1 MFEVPGSRE
10 VASVE
15 PLLDDLADCDLPGI
29 LRGHHARIAREQFRE
44 IDAVT
49 TVYFT
54 RCSEDASR
62 GINEAHEGEYTHIEV
77 AGTLRITEYEA
88 NRMID
93 LGVGLRLR
101 LHRTSKAFAAGTIDL
116 GKAQAINDVLVNVSD
131 DKLDLIER
139 LLLVGAAE
147 QSRNK
152 LKAKARRLIN
162 KHDPNGARKRRE
174 SAQDGRGV
182 WLTADEDG
190 MVELSGKL
198 SAATGQALGM
208 RLRAMSFQVCGN
220 DPRTLPQRRADAL
233 EVLAYGGHRLEC
245 RCGQGG
251 ACPKRLVPT
260 DGEAG
265 STGNHG
271 DGDSTSAPDR
281 VGGVATADPEA
292 KDPAVGGV
300 DSDDSA
306 ADGFENEQHSPTGDA
321 ESHTTVLVG
330 VNASTLLGLDD
341 LPGYLHGHGSI
352 DAEHARELSAN
363 ATWRQ
368 VLTLT
373 EADRER
379 LIDSLIDALLQ
390 SGYTIDG
397 PELKSDVGARDD
409 SAEWVNGHRVDTSV
423 PGPILGIGKAL
434 DKGGIASSVI
444 RNRTRARREELTY
457 RPSVRL
463 ARIVRTRDGTCR
475 FPNCTERA
483 ENCDL
488 DHTVPFDRDH
498 PELGGP
504 TTELN
509 LACLCRR
516 HHRLKTQGYWK
527 VRQIGGGRLEW
538 TDPNGEKVVTVP
550 GGPFC
555 DSDAWDGRG
564 LSNHRGL
571 SDQGGVSDDHDA
583 PDGSGAPDGNGVPDN
598 HTVASERGLP
608 DEHGASHPP
617 DMRDPD
623 SATESVCSS
632 DGAPDCTD
640 STPDAA
646 PVRPTGRART
656 EADLTARGIDPSVLT
671 DQATLDRMFAEM
683 CSPVLSDL
691 EFLLD
696 LNAPGWRTPDP
707 ELDRMIHEIRSAG
720 GDYVGAA
727 RIGEP
732 VNVDPAMF
740 PPLSPPPPRPDEPPP
755 F

>member
-1 MFEVPGSRE
+1 MFEVPESWE
-10 VASVE
+10 VTSVE
-15 PLLDDLADCDLPGI
+15 PLLDDLTHRDLPET

-54 RCSEDASR
+54 RCAEDAAR
-62 GINEAHEGEYTHIEV
+62 GVNEAHEGEYAHIEV
-77 AGTLRITEYEA
+77 AGTLRITDYEA

-131 DKLDLIER
+131 DKLELIER
-139 LLLVGAAE
+139 LLLGGAAE
-147 QSRNK
+147 RSRNK

-162 KHDPNGARKRRE
+162 KHDPEGARKRRE

-182 WLTADEDG
+182 WLTADEDR

-198 SAATGQALGM
+198 SAASGQALGM

-233 EVLAYGGHRLEC
+233 EVLACGGSRLEC
-245 RCGQGG
+245 RCGQGC
-251 ACPKRLVPT
+251 ACPKRSETV

-265 STGNHG
+265 SMGNHD
-271 DGDSTSAPDR
+271 DGAGAPDR
-281 VGGVATADPEA
+281 AGSTGDTNVEGPEA
-292 KDPAVGGV
+292 IDAANGDTDTVV
-300 DSDDSA
+300 DSAES
-306 ADGFENEQHSPTGDA
+306 ELHSSTGNID
-321 ESHTTVLVG
+321 SHTTVLVG

-341 LPGYLHGHGSI
+341 LPGYLHGYGSI

-373 EADRER
+373 EADREG
-379 LIDSLIDALLQ
+379 LVDSLINALLQ
-390 SGYTIDG
+390 AGYTVDG
-397 PELKSDVGARDD
+397 PEPTVAVGPRND
-409 SAEWVNGHRVDTSV
+409 SVEWVNGHSVDTSV
-423 PGPILGIGKAL
+423 PGPILGIGRAL
-434 DKGGIASSVI
+434 AKGGIASSVI

-463 ARIVRTRDGTCR
+463 ERIVRTRDGTCR

-483 ENCDL
+483 EHCDL
-488 DHTVPFDRDH
+488 DHTVPFDCDH

-538 TDPNGEKVVTVP
+538 TDPNGEKVVTTP
-550 GGPFC
+550 GGAFC
-555 DSDAWDGRG
+555 EQDVTDECGSLDGRG
-564 LSNHRGL
+564 P
-571 SDQGGVSDDHDA
+571 SDQGGVSDEGD
-583 PDGSGAPDGNGVPDN
+583 VPDD
-598 HTVASERGLP
+598 HSVAGEYGLP
-608 DEHGASHPP
+608 DEHGASRPP
-617 DMRDPD
+617 DVPDPAG
-623 SATESVCSS
+623 ATESECSS
-632 DGAPDCTD
+632 DGASDCAD
-640 STPDAA
+640 STPDCDAA
-646 PVRPTGRART
+646 PTRQTGRART
-656 EADLTARGIDPSVLT
+656 EADLAARGIDPNILT

-683 CSPVLSDL
+683 CSPILSDL

-707 ELDRMIHEIRSAG
+707 ELDRTIREIREAG

-732 VNVDPAMF
+732 INLDPAMF
-740 PPLSPPPPRPDEPPP
+740 PPPSPPPPRPDEPPP